1 MTNEK
6 MTGKTDMTKKN
17 GKRNGK
23 KIQNKYLN
31 HLQGMAESF
40 F

>member
-1 MTNEK
+1 
-6 MTGKTDMTKKN
+6 MTGKTDMTKK
-17 GKRNGK
+17 KAKETAK
-23 KIQNKYLN
+23 KIQNRYLN